1 MRRKKLHQESRR
13 GDSKEGNKV
22 VRKDELSM
30 IQQNRHL
37 FQGFVTGGKDG
48 VVELWDDTFDRC
60 LKTYAIKRATL
71 SPCSKGGR
79 NRLDQ
84 QQNIIWNL
92 PNSAHSH
99 QNLNMNSSS
108 DQHRNP
114 TTITTKSVVVVVAVV
129 QTWNQT
135 SVRINQ
141 TTIFRL
147 MVRNEC
153 HFEIGI
159 YGNFNT
165 NIDPVEF
172 KSSPALLKPEFVFN
186 SKATC
191 EHQLVEGCK
200 YTLIQYF

>member
-1 MRRKKLHQESRR
+1 
-13 GDSKEGNKV
+13 
-22 VRKDELSM
+22 
-30 IQQNRHL
+30 
-37 FQGFVTGGKDG
+37 
-48 VVELWDDTFDRC
+48 
-60 LKTYAIKRATL
+60 
-71 SPCSKGGR
+71 
-79 NRLDQ
+79 
-84 QQNIIWNL
+84 
-92 PNSAHSH
+92 
-99 QNLNMNSSS
+99 MNSSS

-114 TTITTKSVVVVVAVV
+114 TTITTKSVVVVVVVV

-186 SKATC
+186 CVSISWWKDVNTHSFSISSLKKCSRLNPPNIILSHTASWWTC
-191 EHQLVEGCK
+191 GDTHL
-200 YTLIQYF
+200 